1 MGPGMIE
8 PSLAYTHANTIKNAQ
23 ALLSNHKRKPNTHHI
38 RKPKFSTDRGAEEAV
53 GEEQLVVGVPGL
65 GGDAQVKEA
74 DPGLQLAVEIH
85 RLRG

>member
-1 MGPGMIE
+1 MHE
-8 PSLAYTHANTIKNAQ
+8 HRLATTSASQIVITSEN
-23 ALLSNHKRKPNTHHI
+23 
-38 RKPKFSTDRGAEEAV
+38 KPKFSADRGAEEAV

-85 RLRG
+85 CLRG